1 MNKMIALM
9 LAASASALLAAAPAY
24 AQDASYKSLTDKAS
38 ADYKQAKA
46 ACDSHS
52 GNAKKVCVEEARVAR
67 AKADS
72 DAVAEYR
79 NTPREL
85 TKARKDVAN
94 AEYDLAKAKC
104 GDRTGADKT
113 TCMNDAKAAKT
124 AALADANTGAKA
136 GTNVAQ
142 NPPATTKENCDAM
155 DAPAKAACVT
165 RNAAGSTK
173 TAVAD
178 SVITTK
184 IKADLVK
191 DNDLKALDVHV
202 ETVNG
207 VVMLSGFV
215 PSQAQV
221 KKAADLARGV
231 EGVTDVKNGLKV
243 K

>member
-1 MNKMIALM
+1 MNKMLSFV
-9 LAASASALLAAAPAY
+9 LAASASALLAAAPAH
-24 AQDASYKSLTDKAS
+24 AQDTSYKALTDQA
-38 ADYKQAKA
+38 AATYKQARA
-46 ACDSHS
+46 ACDGQA

-67 AKADS
+67 AKAES
-72 DAVAEYR
+72 DAVAQHR

-85 TKARKDVAN
+85 SKARKEVAN
-94 AEYDLAKAKC
+94 AEYDLAKARC
-104 GDRTGADKT
+104 GERSGADKT
-113 TCMNDAKAAKT
+113 TCMTDAKARQR
-124 AALADANTGAKA
+124 AALADASTGAAA

-142 NPPATTKENCDAM
+142 NPAPAGRENCDAM
-155 DAPAKAACVT
+155 DVADKAACVA

-173 TAVAD
+173 NVVAD
-178 SVITTK
+178 TIITTK

-191 DNDLKALDVHV
+191 DDDLKAMDVHV

-221 KKAADLARGV
+221 QKAADLARSV

>member
-1 MNKMIALM
+1 MHERCQGGEN
-9 LAASASALLAAAPAY
+9 
-24 AQDASYKSLTDKAS
+24 
-38 ADYKQAKA
+38 
-46 ACDSHS
+46 
-52 GNAKKVCVEEARVAR
+52 GR
-67 AKADS
+67 AGG
-72 DAVAEYR
+72 R
-79 NTPREL
+79 QHGRQ
-85 TKARKDVAN
+85 
-94 AEYDLAKAKC
+94 
-104 GDRTGADKT
+104 G
-113 TCMNDAKAAKT
+113 NDAKAAKT
-124 AALADANTGAKA
+124 AALADANTGARA
-136 GTNVAQ
+136 GSNVAQ
-142 NPPATTKENCDAM
+142 NPPATMKENCDAM
-155 DAPAKAACVT
+155 DATAKAACMT
-165 RNAAGSTK
+165 RNAASSTK
-173 TAVAD
+173 VAVED